1 MDLNIFYLVYY
12 FMVVKALGTLLCLTL
27 RKVLEQM
34 ASRGP
39 CQVILCHFALSI
51 FQEGK
56 VSWENNREE

>member
-39 CQVILCHFALSI
+39 CQVILCHF
-51 FQEGK
+51 QEGK